1 MARNHNIVQCHPTPH
16 FYFSDRF
23 KQTLKLRK
31 GPQSQFL
38 TYLKAY
44 FDLYASVRVK
54 ILQLLGSKKSNSQS
68 FLSVQRNPKIRFY
81 ITLLDLNPLKTSNI
95 SSSTVYYIDK
105 NMCNIEMHQYLATD
119 TL

>member
-1 MARNHNIVQCHPTPH
+1 MSSRKEVILARYHNSVQCHPTPH

-44 FDLYASVRVK
+44 FDLYASARVK
-54 ILQLLGSKKSNSQS
+54 ILQLLGNKKSN
-68 FLSVQRNPKIRFY
+68 
-81 ITLLDLNPLKTSNI
+81 D
-95 SSSTVYYIDK
+95 DK
-105 NMCNIEMHQYLATD
+105 NHIFITSSKNMNSKQFSILSLD
-119 TL
+119 FRSS